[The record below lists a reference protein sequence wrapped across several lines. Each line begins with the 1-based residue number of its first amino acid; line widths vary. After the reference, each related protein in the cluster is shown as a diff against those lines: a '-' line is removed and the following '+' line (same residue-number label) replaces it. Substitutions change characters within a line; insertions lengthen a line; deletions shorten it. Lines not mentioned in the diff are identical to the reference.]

1 MPRFASRTAFSD
13 HYGIGADG
21 VHAGARLFAP
31 AVLTGK
37 VPITL
42 PNGRPI
48 AARLSARSRGVPP
61 TALVLLSIVSV
72 QIGAAIAKGLFDS
85 LGPGGTVFLRI
96 SFAALVLFA
105 LVRPTLG
112 GHDRAAYLVAGLF
125 GLTLAGMNLSL
136 YLAIDRIPLG
146 VAVTLEFV
154 GPLGVAVAGS
164 RRSLDLLWVVLAAT
178 GILLL
183 APLGVLGG
191 MDLDPVGVTFALLAG
206 CLWASYILLSARTGS
221 AFPGGTGLVI
231 ALCVG
236 TLVLA
241 PVGIAGAG
249 QALLDPKLLLAGF
262 GVAMLSSAIPFSLEL
277 EALRKIPARVF
288 GVLMSLEPA
297 VAALAGLVVLGERL
311 ETRAVAAVFFVTVAA
326 AGSSLFARRDEG

>member
-1 MPRFASRTAFSD
+1 
-13 HYGIGADG
+13 
-21 VHAGARLFAP
+21 
-31 AVLTGK
+31 
-37 VPITL
+37 
-42 PNGRPI
+42 
-48 AARLSARSRGVPP
+48 VPP
-61 TALVLLSIVSV
+61 TVLVLFSIISV
-72 QIGAAIAKGLFDS
+72 QLGAAIAKSLFDS
-85 LGPGGTVFLRI
+85 LGPGGTVFARI
-96 SFAALVLFA
+96 TFAALVLVL
-105 LVRPTLG
+105 LVRPKLR
-112 GHDRAAYLVAGLF
+112 GHDRAGYLVAGLF
-125 GLTLAGMNLSL
+125 GLALSAMNLSI

-154 GPLGVAVAGS
+154 GPLGLAVAGS
-164 RRSLDLLWVVLAAT
+164 RRVLDLLWVVLAAA

-183 APLGVLGG
+183 APLGLFGG
-191 MDLDPVGVTFALLAG
+191 MDLDPVGVAFALLAG

-236 TLVLA
+236 TVILC
-241 PVGIAGAG
+241 PFGIADAG
-249 QALLDPKLLLAGF
+249 YALLDPKLLVAGF

-311 ETRAVAAVFFVTVAA
+311 GMRAVAAVFFVTVAA
-326 AGSSLFARRDEG
+326 AGASLFARRDEAQ

>member
-1 MPRFASRTAFSD
+1 
-13 HYGIGADG
+13 
-21 VHAGARLFAP
+21 
-31 AVLTGK
+31 
-37 VPITL
+37 
-42 PNGRPI
+42 
-48 AARLSARSRGVPP
+48 VPP
-61 TALVLLSIVSV
+61 TALVMLSIVSV
-72 QIGAAIAKGLFDS
+72 QLGAAIAKTLFDS
-85 LGPGGTVFLRI
+85 LGPGGTVFVRI
-96 SFAALVLFA
+96 AFAALVL
-105 LVRPTLG
+105 LVVVRPKLG
-112 GHDRAAYLVAGLF
+112 GHDGNAYLVAGLF
-125 GLTLAGMNLSL
+125 GLALALMNFSI

-164 RRSLDLLWVVLAAT
+164 RRMLDVLWVALAAA

-183 APLGVLGG
+183 APLGAFGG
-191 MDLDPVGVTFALLAG
+191 MDLDPVGVAFALLAG

-236 TLVLA
+236 TIVLA

-249 QALLDPKLLLAGF
+249 SALLDPKLLIAGF
-262 GVAMLSSAIPFSLEL
+262 GVAMLSSAVPFSLEM
-277 EALRKIPARVF
+277 EALRKIPTRIF

-311 ETRAVAAVFFVTVAA
+311 GLRAVVAVVFVTVAA
-326 AGSSLFARRDEG
+326 AGASLFGRQAEG

>member
-1 MPRFASRTAFSD
+1 MLDYPRPISFRK
-13 HYGIGADG
+13 
-21 VHAGARLFAP
+21 
-31 AVLTGK
+31 VL
-37 VPITL
+37 VTL
-42 PNGRPI
+42 AHGRSI
-48 AARLSARSRGVPP
+48 AARLSDGALSVPP
-61 TALVLLSIVSV
+61 TALVMLSIVSA
-72 QIGAAIAKGLFDS
+72 QLGAAIAKTLFDS

-96 SFAALVLFA
+96 AFASLVLLV
-105 LVRPTLG
+105 LVRPKLG
-112 GHDRAAYLVAGLF
+112 GYAKNTYLVVGLF
-125 GLTLAGMNLSL
+125 GLALAGMNFSI

-164 RRSLDLLWVVLAAT
+164 RRVLDLLWVVLAAA

-183 APLGVLGG
+183 APLGAFGG
-191 MDLDPVGVTFALLAG
+191 MDLDPVGVAFALFAG

-236 TLVLA
+236 TVVLA
-241 PVGIAGAG
+241 PFGIAGAG
-249 QALLDPKLLLAGF
+249 YALLDPKLLLAGF

-277 EALRKIPARVF
+277 EALRKIPARIF

-297 VAALAGLVVLGERL
+297 VAALAGLIVLGERL
-311 ETRAVAAVFFVTVAA
+311 GIRAVVAIVFVTVAA
-326 AGSSLFARRDEG
+326 AGASLLGRQDGGRR